1 MFAHEFIIIFRNNA
15 VLQHS
20 YIANGLGGKNGAVV
34 IDLRNLKE
42 ITVSSS
48 NIATIQTGN
57 RLGNVAVGLNDHGRA
72 LPHGTCPYVG
82 IGGHA
87 GKQALI
93 ISDISIHS
101 NPQLLV
107 AGGLRRGCGGSPLIQ
122 FSLWRSCLRMEP

>member
-1 MFAHEFIIIFRNNA
+1 MVKVGSSHKYPVVARSGGVCLHFLIYDCVEAHF

-34 IDLRNLKE
+34 IDLRNLKQ

-48 NIATIQTGN
+48 GIATIQTGN

-82 IGGHA
+82 VGGHS
-87 GKQALI
+87 GKKALVTT
-93 ISDISIHS
+93 IHIY
-101 NPQLLV
+101 PY
-107 AGGLRRGCGGSPLIQ
+107 
-122 FSLWRSCLRMEP
+122 